1 MAAAQY
7 CGLRTL
13 LRHDRPRQA
22 TDKER
27 AGGSGHGCLPV
38 PMVPMCQAGSLLADA
53 LLAEIWE
60 NERRGAGSGEVE
72 ETLDAWASWTRNAG
86 VHRFGNIK
94 CHSERISQGTP
105 WHLLIEQLYSV
116 LTIPLI

>member
-53 LLAEIWE
+53 LLVDFE

-72 ETLDAWASWTRNAG
+72 ETLDAWASPQYNAADY
-86 VHRFGNIK
+86 RFGEYK
-94 CHSERISQGTP
+94 MSFRSAFRRAPLGTC
-105 WHLLIEQLYSV
+105 
-116 LTIPLI
+116 